1 MIKIAVCDDECN
13 IRNELVRY
21 IDEYFKTLNYHKMV
35 NTYSSGIK
43 LLESRIQF
51 DIIFLDIDM
60 PQLNGIQ
67 TAIELRKRDV
77 NSKIV
82 YVTNYGQY
90 IKNVFKVHA
99 FDFISKPITKERLH
113 FVLEDIFY
121 YINNSKSKK
130 YQMFKTND
138 GMENILL
145 EDILYFEYKPRMVV
159 INSIDRK
166 YISQYTLKEIYKK
179 LEKLNFAYPHKSFI
193 VNLLHVKL
201 IKGFDVIM
209 DDGTII
215 PLAQKRAVEFKNIFN
230 EFLQSTF
237 DLI

>member
-13 IRNELVRY
+13 IRNELVRC
-21 IDEYFKTLNYHKMV
+21 IDEYFDMLNYHKMV
-35 NTYSSGIK
+35 STYSNGIQ

-60 PQLNGIQ
+60 PRLNGIEV
-67 TAIELRKRDV
+67 AIELRKKDV
-77 NSKIV
+77 NSKII
-82 YVTNYGQY
+82 YITNYCQY
-90 IKNVFKVHA
+90 INSVFKVHA
-99 FDFISKPITKERLH
+99 FDFISKPITKERLS
-113 FVLEDIFY
+113 FVLEDILY
-121 YINNSKSKK
+121 YMNNSKTKQ

-138 GMENILL
+138 GMENLLL
-145 EDILYFEYKPRMVV
+145 EDILYFEYVNRMVV
-159 INSIDRK
+159 INSMDKQYSTR
-166 YISQYTLKEIYKK
+166 YTLKEIYKK
-179 LEKLNFAYPHKSFI
+179 VGALNFSYPHKSFI
-193 VNLLHVKL
+193 VNLLHVKI